1 MFITL
6 LITACVAA
14 MAAGVVLLAFRAF
27 GRRPPK
33 VMLLAA
39 VGLSIV
45 AYVTYSRYTWAD
57 LMTARLPDTIE
68 VIQSYRESAIYEPW
82 TFIWPRITHF
92 AAIDRATLV
101 AHRNLPGVYLV
112 EMILVGEGD
121 PSLSVPQ
128 VIDCIG
134 GRRANLNPNA
144 PLDPD
149 VLADSLDW
157 QTGRYPEGLFDAVC
171 VE

>member
-14 MAAGVVLLAFRAF
+14 MTAGVVLLAYRAF
-27 GRRPPK
+27 GQRPPK
-33 VMLLAA
+33 AVLLTA
-39 VGLSIV
+39 VGLSIL

-57 LMTARLPDTIE
+57 LMIARLPNTIE
-68 VIQSYRESAIYEPW
+68 VIQSYRESAVYEPW

-92 AAIDRATLV
+92 AAIDRATLA
-101 AHRNLPGVYLV
+101 AHRSLPGVYLV

-134 GRRANLNPNA
+134 GRRANLTPDA
-144 PLDPD
+144 PLDPG
-149 VLADSLDW
+149 VLADTLDW
-157 QTGRYPEGLFDAVC
+157 QTGRSPERLFERVC
-171 VE
+171 AE